1 MKQSIYFKLILV
13 TIVTIL
19 YNNNYLGKE
28 FEMDFLS
35 VENLTKMYLYIGII
49 ATAIYFIKLVIFSM
63 AGADTDVPEG
73 HIDVDGT
80 DSDVAFSF
88 LSIQSILAFFMGFGW
103 SGLAMMKSQYADK
116 MLLVAVVSAVGGLI
130 FMGLSAYITYLLR
143 KLNDREVFD
152 MQKVV
157 GTVGKAYSTIKP
169 HSVGRIEI
177 EINSKLSVVE
187 AQNNTDV
194 EIPSFKPVRVI
205 KFENNILYI
214 EQEQE

>member
-1 MKQSIYFKLILV
+1 
-13 TIVTIL
+13 
-19 YNNNYLGKE
+19 
-28 FEMDFLS
+28 MDFLS

-49 ATAIYFIKLVIFSM
+49 ATVIYFIKIVIFSL
-63 AGADTDVPEG
+63 AGTDTDVPEG
-73 HIDVDGT
+73 HIDLDGT

-103 SGLAMMKSQYADK
+103 SGLAMLKSPVAEK
-116 MLLVAVVSAVGGLI
+116 TILVGVVSAVGGLI

-157 GTVGKAYSTIKP
+157 GVVGKAYSTIKP

-177 EINSKLSVVE
+177 EINSKLTVTE
-187 AQNNTDV
+187 AHNNTDV
-194 EIPSFKPVRVI
+194 EIPSFKPVRVV
-205 KFENNILYI
+205 KYENNMLYI
-214 EQEQE
+214 EQEKE

>member
-1 MKQSIYFKLILV
+1 MVIIS
-13 TIVTIL
+13 
-19 YNNNYLGKE
+19 GKE
-28 FEMDFLS
+28 FIMDFFS
-35 VENLTKMYLYIGII
+35 VENLTKMYFYIGII
-49 ATAIYFIKLVIFSM
+49 ATVIYAVKLVIFSLS
-63 AGADTDVPEG
+63 GADTDVPEG

-103 SGLAMMKSQYADK
+103 SGLAMLKSSFAENIT
-116 MLLVAVVSAVGGLI
+116 MVAVVSAVGGFI

-157 GTVGKAYSTIKP
+157 GTVGKAYSIIKP
-169 HSVGRIEI
+169 HSMGRIEI

-194 EIPSFKPVRVI
+194 EIPSFKPVRVV
-205 KFENNILYI
+205 KY
-214 EQEQE
+214 

>member
-1 MKQSIYFKLILV
+1 
-13 TIVTIL
+13 
-19 YNNNYLGKE
+19 
-28 FEMDFLS
+28 MDFLT

-49 ATAIYFIKLVIFSM
+49 ATAIYFIKIVIFSLS
-63 AGADTDVPEG
+63 GADSDVPDG

-103 SGLAMMKSQYADK
+103 TGLAMLKSPLAEQT
-116 MLLVAVVSAVGGLI
+116 LWVGVVSALGGLI
-130 FMGLSAYITYLLR
+130 FMSLSAYITYLLR

-157 GTVGKAYSTIKP
+157 GTIGKAYSVIKP
-169 HSVGRIEI
+169 HSMGRIEI

-194 EIPSFKPVRVI
+194 EIPSFKPVRVV
-205 KFENNILYI
+205 KYENNILYI